1 MSKSKIHRYRREQ
14 SFFITA
20 LLTYTHEIR
29 AKLNI
34 TNLNDRN
41 KIYKKTKNEMGDNDT
56 ECFLFRPSVNI
67 FLGNQYNK
75 YRFPQK
81 EKRIFLNHCPKD
93 EWPSMT
99 QLLVIK
105 ARRIIFPVL
114 DIILTRV
121 SKHGLDSDKK

>member
-1 MSKSKIHRYRREQ
+1 MSKNKFPRYRREK

-20 LLTYTHEIR
+20 LLTYTHEI
-29 AKLNI
+29 I

-41 KIYKKTKNEMGDNDT
+41 KIYKKTKNEMRDNDI
-56 ECFLFRPSVNI
+56 ECFLYRPSVNI
-67 FLGNQYNK
+67 FLRKQYNK

-81 EKRIFLNHCPKD
+81 EQRIFLNHCPKD

-121 SKHGLDSDKK
+121 SKHGLDSDEK

>member
-1 MSKSKIHRYRREQ
+1 
-14 SFFITA
+14 
-20 LLTYTHEIR
+20 
-29 AKLNI
+29 
-34 TNLNDRN
+34 
-41 KIYKKTKNEMGDNDT
+41 MGDNDT

-81 EKRIFLNHCPKD
+81 EQRIFPNHCPKD

-105 ARRIIFPVL
+105 ARRNIFPVL